1 LGEKNIEEVIHY
13 IVLPYGT
20 STYEEA
26 KRKSTSHVSPEDI
39 YEKCPKATVEY
50 YDESKDL
57 AIISFT
63 TDEELS
69 CLEISDAKLEKGDK
83 IVTIGNIEEKSF
95 VLSYG
100 KILSNDLKEF
110 HPDEQAPNK
119 VLCHNAYEEPGCSG
133 AACLNKEM
141 KIVGINIGGNT
152 DLLGR
157 FKSGVMIP
165 NTQILKLIAAWAS
178 LK

>member
-1 LGEKNIEEVIHY
+1 MIKLGTYLVRGSELTPEERLRIIKGAGFDFVCFNMKEMLEGESVGLTPELCGRVGIDFDNVH
-13 IVLPYGT
+13 LTGNGT
-20 STYEEA
+20 HA
-26 KRKSTSHVSPEDI
+26 VWADG
-39 YEKCPKATVEY
+39 
-50 YDESKDL
+50 
-57 AIISFT
+57 
-63 TDEELS
+63 
-69 CLEISDAKLEKGDK
+69 EKGDK